1 MISSTDTYGATHQVA
16 TTKFVGN
23 EGQQAATLLKR
34 RILVNFGKLD
44 ASRFLTTP
52 LADVIREIDDL
63 AREGGTIT
71 ITDRM
76 RIREAKEKTQTRWTK
91 AYWTFKDYFT
101 LDGIAQTLLGH
112 CDDTMDLPAAW
123 HLFNLHMI
131 GGPSLQ
137 GVLMTIT

>member
-16 TTKFVGN
+16 STKFVGN
-23 EGQQAATLLKR
+23 EGQQAAILLKR
-34 RILVNFGKLD
+34 RILVDFGKLD
-44 ASRFLTTP
+44 ASRYLTTP

-91 AYWTFKDYFT
+91 AY
-101 LDGIAQTLLGH
+101 
-112 CDDTMDLPAAW
+112 
-123 HLFNLHMI
+123 
-131 GGPSLQ
+131 
-137 GVLMTIT
+137 